1 MCFCLYFLV
10 NRIKIEIGI
19 FILILFNNEKSNV
32 LRIEGLFKGVVLV
45 KVEIL

>member
-1 MCFCLYFLV
+1 MMFIYLFLV

-19 FILILFNNEKSNV
+19 FILILFNNEKSNIF
-32 LRIEGLFKGVVLV
+32 RIEGSLKGVVLV